1 MIEAGEVTLVLP
13 KQSVDEF
20 ARNKDRIIRD
30 SRKNYGDSAL
40 NSKLWELR

>member
-30 SRKNYGDSAL
+30 SRKNYGDS
-40 NSKLWELR
+40 ELR